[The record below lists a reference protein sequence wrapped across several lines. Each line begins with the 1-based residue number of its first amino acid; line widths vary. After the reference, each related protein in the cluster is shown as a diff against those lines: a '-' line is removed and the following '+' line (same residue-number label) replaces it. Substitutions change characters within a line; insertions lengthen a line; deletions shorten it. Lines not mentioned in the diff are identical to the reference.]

1 MEHSFVYKTERPW
14 PNRRFNIGR
23 IGGAMPGL
31 ASDDQGETLEGHAY
45 KRLALYKDANFSII
59 RVDPQRNKV
68 EFKLY
73 GRDAVLDMD
82 VDVPGTSDM
91 RPEAHPIANIE
102 LEF

>member
-1 MEHSFVYKTERPW
+1 MKHSFVFKTERPS
-14 PNRRFNIGR
+14 PNRRLNVGG

-31 ASDDQGETLEGHAY
+31 ASDDQGETCEGHAY

-59 RVDPQRNKV
+59 RIDPQRNKV

-73 GRDAVLDMD
+73 GRDAVLNM
-82 VDVPGTSDM
+82 DVPGAGDM
-91 RPEAHPIANIE
+91 RPESHPIANIE